1 MPTTLTGSKR
11 ARLFGWFA
19 SSGAGAKKQQR
30 FGRTSISKNTA
41 KWTELVRQTEATLVS
56 LSDAELLA
64 QANQV
69 RETVLSEGCAYD
81 SLVKYCSLADEATFR
96 SHGYRLYDVQ
106 VAAVGAA
113 IGGNIVEMQT
123 GEGKTIV
130 TGIVAA
136 LKTLQHTSVHV
147 GTTNPYLAAR
157 DLESLESIYSMMGIS
172 YGLLPEESNESQS
185 RSAYRQQIVYGP
197 GYQYGFDYL
206 RDQMYLRKDRK
217 NKLGLS
223 VMNRIRGQET
233 RANMIQP
240 PEHGMALIDEA
251 DSVMIDEAMTPLI
264 ISMPSNT
271 VEDPAPYL
279 AAKKIAAEFVEDE
292 DYSIE
297 WPSKKVTI
305 FDEANDKA
313 HMAVEKQVFELVRPW
328 RIYISNAVRATE
340 TFKRDID
347 YVIVDSKVQI
357 VDPFTGRIAPDRT
370 WQEGL
375 HQAIECKENVPIQPG
390 RDSTAQITRQ
400 RYLQLYDDLAGLTGT
415 ASSVAAELQEVYGCQ
430 VVGIPTNRKCLRNV
444 DRTRFFAD
452 QDSKFSQMAS
462 EVLSRHRTG
471 QPILVGTRTI
481 AESFHVRDAL
491 LAVNL
496 NPTVLNGVQDKEEA
510 EIVAQAGVLGSITIA
525 TNMAG
530 RGTDIK
536 LDQQALDAGG
546 LHVIGTSHNASRR
559 IDRQLVGRAARQGQP
574 GSAQFFTAAT
584 DELLIENNS
593 SLVKSIPRRA
603 SKSGE
608 SADFTNEIL
617 KLQESIERRNSK
629 LRQEM
634 ILRDRWM
641 DKVRE
646 AIEKE

>member
-1 MPTTLTGSKR
+1 L
-11 ARLFGWFA
+11 
-19 SSGAGAKKQQR
+19 
-30 FGRTSISKNTA
+30 I
-41 KWTELVRQTEATLVS
+41 RQTEAKLGGVS
-56 LSDAELLA
+56 EADLLS
-64 QANQV
+64 QAKEV
-69 RETVLSEGCAYD
+69 RETVASEGCTYQ

-96 SHGYRLYDVQ
+96 AHGYRLYDVQ

-136 LKTLQHTSVHV
+136 LKTLQHSSVHV

-157 DLESLESIYSMMGIS
+157 DLESLIPIYSTLGITH
-172 YGLLPEESNESQS
+172 GLLPEESNEAQS
-185 RSAYRQQIVYGP
+185 RSAYRQQVVYGP

-206 RDQMYLRKDRK
+206 RDQMFLRRDRK

-223 VMNRIRGQET
+223 VMNRIRGQEAK
-233 RANMIQP
+233 ANMIQP
-240 PEHGMALIDEA
+240 AEHGMALIDEA

-271 VEDPAPYL
+271 VENPAPYL
-279 AAKKIAAEFVEDE
+279 AAKKIAADFVEDE

-328 RIYISNAVRATE
+328 RIYISNAVRATH

-347 YVIVDSKVQI
+347 YVVVDSKVQI
-357 VDPFTGRIAPDRT
+357 VDPYTGRIAPDRT
-370 WQEGL
+370 WQDGL

-400 RYLQLYDDLAGLTGT
+400 RYLQLYEDLAGLTGT
-415 ASSVAAELQEVYGCQ
+415 ASSVAPELLEVYGCQ
-430 VVGIPTNRKCLRNV
+430 VVGIPTNRECLRKIE
-444 DRTRFFAD
+444 RTRFFAD
-452 QDSKFSQMAS
+452 QDSKFTEMAS
-462 EVLSRHRTG
+462 EILSRHRTG

-481 AESFHVRDAL
+481 AESFQVRDAL

-510 EIVAQAGVLGSITIA
+510 EIVAQAGIAGSITIA

-608 SADFTNEIL
+608 STDFTAEIL
-617 KLQESIERRNSK
+617 KLQESIERRNFK
-629 LRQEM
+629 QRQEM

>member
-1 MPTTLTGSKR
+1 MPTTLRGSKR
-11 ARLFGWFA
+11 SRLLGWFVGG
-19 SSGAGAKKQQR
+19 SGLDSRRR
-30 FGRTSISKNTA
+30 FSGTSVSKNTA
-41 KWTELVRQTEATLVS
+41 KWLQLVREMESRLEGISETEIS
-56 LSDAELLA
+56 A
-64 QANQV
+64 QAQQV
-69 RETVLSEGCAYD
+69 REIVATEGCSYN
-81 SLVKYCSLADEATFR
+81 SLVKYCSLADEASFH
-96 SHGYRLYDVQ
+96 SNGYRLYDVQ
-106 VAAVGAA
+106 VTAVGAA
-113 IGGNIVEMQT
+113 MGGTIAEMQT

-130 TGIVAA
+130 TGIIAA

-157 DLESLESIYSMMGIS
+157 DLESNEGIYNILGIS
-172 YGLLPEESNESQS
+172 YGLLPEESNEAQS
-185 RSAYRQQIVYGP
+185 RAAYRQQVVYGP

-206 RDQMYLRKDRK
+206 RDQMYLRNDRK
-217 NKLGLS
+217 NNLGLS
-223 VMNRIRGQET
+223 VMSRIRGQEPE
-233 RANMIQP
+233 ANMIQP

-264 ISMPSNT
+264 ISMPSKDI
-271 VEDPAPYL
+271 EDPTPYL
-279 AAKKIAAEFVEDE
+279 AAKKIAADFVEGE
-292 DYSIE
+292 DYTIE
-297 WPSKKVTI
+297 WPSKKITI
-305 FDEANDKA
+305 TDEANDKA
-313 HMAVEKQVFELVRPW
+313 HLAVEKQVFELVRPW

-340 TFKRDID
+340 TFNRDID
-347 YVIVDSKVQI
+347 YVIVDAKVQI

-370 WQEGL
+370 WQDGL

-390 RDSTAQITRQ
+390 RESTAQITRQ
-400 RYLQLYDDLAGLTGT
+400 RYLQLYEELAGLTGT
-415 ASSVAAELQEVYGCQ
+415 ASSVATELHQVYGCR
-430 VVGIPTNRKCLRNV
+430 VVGIPTNRKSLRKV

-452 QDSKFSQMAS
+452 QDAKLA
-462 EVLSRHRTG
+462 ELANDVLNRHRTG

-481 AESFHVRDAL
+481 AESFQVRDAL
-491 LAVNL
+491 FAVNL
-496 NPTVLNGVQDKEEA
+496 NPTVLNGVQDREEA
-510 EIVAQAGVLGSITIA
+510 EIVAQAGIEGAITIA

-536 LDQQALDAGG
+536 LDQNALDAGG
-546 LHVIGTSHNASRR
+546 LHVIGTSHNASPR

-603 SKSGE
+603 SKTGE
-608 SADFTNEIL
+608 SADFTNEIS
-617 KLQESIERRNSK
+617 KLQDNIERRNFK
-629 LRQEM
+629 LRQDM

>member
-1 MPTTLTGSKR
+1 MPTTLRGSKR
-11 ARLFGWFA
+11 SRLLGWFA
-19 SSGAGAKKQQR
+19 GSGSSPEMGRR
-30 FGRTSISKNTA
+30 FRGSSVSKNTA
-41 KWTELVRQTEATLVS
+41 KWTQLVRQTESQLEGISEADLF
-56 LSDAELLA
+56 A
-64 QANQV
+64 QAEQV
-69 RETVLSEGCAYD
+69 RELVALEGCSYN
-81 SLVKYCSLADEATFR
+81 SLVKYCSLADEASFR
-96 SHGYRLYDVQ
+96 SLGYRLYDVQ

-130 TGIVAA
+130 TGVVAA
-136 LKTLQHTSVHV
+136 LKTLQHKSVHV

-157 DLESLESIYSMMGIS
+157 DLESLEGIYSILGIS
-172 YGLLPEESNESQS
+172 YGLLPEESNEAQS
-185 RSAYRQQIVYGP
+185 RNAYSKQVVYGP

-217 NKLGLS
+217 NNLGVS
-223 VMNRIRGQET
+223 VVNRIRGQE
-233 RANMIQP
+233 ASPNMIQP
-240 PEHGMALIDEA
+240 HEHGMALIDEA

-264 ISMPSNT
+264 ISMPSKDI
-271 VEDPAPYL
+271 EDPTPYL
-279 AAKKIAAEFVEDE
+279 AAKQIVADFVEDE
-292 DYSIE
+292 DYTIE

-305 FDEANDKA
+305 TDEANDKA

-328 RIYISNAVRATE
+328 RVYISNAVRAIH

-347 YVIVDSKVQI
+347 YVIVDSEVHI

-370 WQEGL
+370 WQDGL

-390 RDSTAQITRQ
+390 RESTAQITRQ
-400 RYLQLYDDLAGLTGT
+400 RYLQLYEELAGLTGT
-415 ASSVAAELQEVYGCQ
+415 ASSVAAELQQVYGCR
-430 VVGIPTNRKCLRNV
+430 VVGIPTNRKCLRKI

-452 QDSKFSQMAS
+452 QDAKFA
-462 EVLSRHRTG
+462 ELAADVLRRHRSG

-481 AESFHVRDAL
+481 AESYQVRDAL
-491 LAVNL
+491 LVVNL
-496 NPTVLNGVQDKEEA
+496 DPTVLNGVQDKEEA
-510 EIVAQAGVLGSITIA
+510 EIVAQAGVEGAITIA

-536 LDQQALDAGG
+536 LDQNALDAGG
-546 LHVIGTSHNASRR
+546 LHVIGTSHNLSRR

-584 DELLIENNS
+584 DSLLIENNS
-593 SLVKSIPRRA
+593 SLAKSIPRRA
-603 SKSGE
+603 SKTGE
-608 SADFTNEIL
+608 SSDFTSEIS
-617 KLQESIERRNSK
+617 KLQDKIERRNSK